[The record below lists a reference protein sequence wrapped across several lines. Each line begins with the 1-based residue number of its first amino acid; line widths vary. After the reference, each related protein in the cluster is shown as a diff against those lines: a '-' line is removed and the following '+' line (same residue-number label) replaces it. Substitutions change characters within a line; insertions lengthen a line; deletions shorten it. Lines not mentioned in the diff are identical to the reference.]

1 MPETMHGGEAFFF
14 CVWKPMAD
22 SEKTRPTLQETA
34 TEADGNKKDL
44 SNGTN
49 GNEAKELNLDL
60 THQEKRVGARV
71 GDTYVRVV
79 RPHGHLFKKAGPGV
93 LRATSMATGSSTPAQ
108 LVVGKIRRILIGEPL
123 PNEAEISERLTNAKA
138 LAIFASDAMSSV
150 AYATEEI
157 LLVLAVAG
165 SRGGLEYSIFISMAI
180 ALLLGTVA
188 FSYRQ
193 TVFAY
198 PNGGGSYIVS
208 KENLGIIPGLIAAA
222 ALLLDYVLTV
232 SVSIAAGTAAI
243 TSAFP
248 ELQPF
253 TVLIAVGFVA
263 IMVIGNLRGLRESGN
278 IFAVPT
284 YIFIG
289 ALSLLIGVGLWRLVT
304 GQPSVE
310 PLPVP
315 ILGDEPVTLW
325 LLLTAFSAGSVAASG
340 TEAIANGVPA
350 FKPPE
355 SKNAARTLV
364 VMAVVLACFFLGIS
378 FLAHQYHIVPVQGET
393 VVSQLAR
400 AIFGRN
406 FFYYLIQFSTMMIL
420 ILAANTSFNGF
431 PRLAWI
437 LAQDGF
443 MPHQFAYRGDRLAF
457 SNGIVILGLVAGA
470 LIVVFE
476 GDTHLLIPLYAV
488 GVFLAF
494 TMSQIGM
501 VVHWRKLGKPG
512 WQRSAM
518 INAFGAVLTLIALLI
533 AATTKFTRGA
543 WIIIV
548 ALPLLVG
555 LSLLVHRHY
564 DNVRAQLRL
573 NKQKAS
579 TEPLRQIIIVPIAE
593 LNRATQR
600 ALDFARGLKG
610 QVYAVHVT
618 EEAGNAKEL
627 ARDLREYDPE
637 LKLIVLESPFRAVMG
652 PLLNYIDA
660 LHQQD
665 PDAFVTVIVPEFLTA
680 HWWQRILHNGTAA
693 RLNRALKPHPNVAVV
708 NVPYVLEH

>member
-1 MPETMHGGEAFFF
+1 MLS
-14 CVWKPMAD
+14 D
-22 SEKTRPTLQETA
+22 SDQPTPSEPQRGTKNGA
-34 TEADGNKKDL
+34 GNYS
-44 SNGTN
+44 SNGASPGIN
-49 GNEAKELNLDL
+49 GNDAKELNLDL
-60 THQEKRVGARV
+60 TRQEKRAGVRA

-79 RPHGHLFKKAGPGV
+79 RPHGHLFKKVAPGV
-93 LRATSMATGSSTPAQ
+93 LRVTEEAIEPQTPLLQ
-108 LVVGKIRRILIGEPL
+108 LFAKVRRVMIGEPL
-123 PNEAEISERLTNAKA
+123 PNAAEITERLTKVKA

-157 LLVLAVAG
+157 LLVLTLAAA
-165 SRGGLEYSIFISMAI
+165 SGGLEYSVPISMAI

-198 PNGGGSYIVS
+198 PSGGGSYVVS
-208 KENLGIIPGLIAAA
+208 KENLGVMPGLVAAA

-232 SVSIAAGTAAI
+232 AVSIAAGTAAI
-243 TSAFP
+243 TSAFS
-248 ELQPF
+248 ELQPY
-253 TVLIAVGFVA
+253 TVIIALAFIT
-263 IMVIGNLRGLRESGN
+263 IMVIGNLRGIRESGN

-284 YIFIG
+284 YIFIV
-289 ALSLLIGVGLWRLVT
+289 ALCMLIGVGVWRLFM
-304 GQPSVE
+304 GLPPVE
-310 PLPVP
+310 APAPHS
-315 ILGDEPVTLW
+315 GGGEPVTLW

-355 SKNAARTLV
+355 SKNAAQTLV
-364 VMAVVLACFFLGIS
+364 VMAVVLASFFLGIS
-378 FLAHQYHIVPVQGET
+378 YLAHQYQVSPVEGET

-400 AIFGRN
+400 AVFGTN
-406 FFYYLIQFSTMMIL
+406 IFYYIIQFSTMLIL

-437 LAQDGF
+437 LAQDGYL
-443 MPHQFAYRGDRLAF
+443 PHQFSHRGDRLAF
-457 SNGIVILGLVAGA
+457 SNGIVILGLMAGG
-470 LIVVFE
+470 LIVLFQ

-494 TMSQIGM
+494 TLSQIGM
-501 VVHWRKLGKPG
+501 VMHWRKTREKG
-512 WQRSAM
+512 WKQNAA
-518 INAFGAVLTLIALLI
+518 INAFGALLTLIALTI

-555 LSLLVHRHY
+555 LFLLIFRHY
-564 DNVRAQLRL
+564 KTVREQLRST
-573 NKQKAS
+573 KQKAS
-579 TEPLRQIIIVPIAE
+579 AAPLRQIIIVPVAD
-593 LNRATQR
+593 LNLAAQR
-600 ALDFARGLKG
+600 ALDFARGLEE

-618 EEAGNAKEL
+618 EDPELAKEFSQEL
-627 ARDLREYDPE
+627 YEYDPKV
-637 LKLIVLESPFRAVMG
+637 KLIVLESPFRAVVE
-652 PLLNYIDA
+652 PILRYIDA

-665 PDAFVTVIVPEFLTA
+665 PDAFVTVILPEFLTA
-680 HWWQRILHNGTAA
+680 HWWQRLLHNGTAA
-693 RLNRALKPHPNVAVV
+693 QLNRALKPHPNVAVV

>member
-1 MPETMHGGEAFFF
+1 
-14 CVWKPMAD
+14 MAD
-22 SEKTRPTLQETA
+22 SEKTRPPARENGAETNG
-34 TEADGNKKDL
+34 DKPDS

-49 GNEAKELNLDL
+49 GIDAKELKLDL
-60 THQEKRVGARV
+60 THQEKRVGTRA

-79 RPHGHLFKKAGPGV
+79 RPHGHLFKKVGPGV
-93 LRATSMATGSSTPAQ
+93 LRATEEATGTGTSTQ
-108 LVVGKIRRILIGEPL
+108 NVLGKIRRILIGEPL

-180 ALLLGTVA
+180 ALLLGAVA

-208 KENLGIIPGLIAAA
+208 KENLGVIPGLIAAA

-253 TVLIAVGFVA
+253 TVPIAVGFVA

-284 YIFIG
+284 YIFIA
-289 ALSLLIGVGLWRLVT
+289 ALSLMIGVGLWRLLT
-304 GQPSVE
+304 GQPPVE
-310 PLPVP
+310 PLPIP

-378 FLAHQYHIVPVQGET
+378 FLAHQYHIVPVQDET

-443 MPHQFAYRGDRLAF
+443 MPHQFAHRGDRLAF

-470 LIVVFE
+470 LIVAFE

-501 VVHWRKLGKPG
+501 VVHWRKTGKPG
-512 WQRSAM
+512 WQKNAA

-533 AATTKFTRGA
+533 AATTKFSRGA

-548 ALPLLVG
+548 ALPLLVA
-555 LSLLVHRHY
+555 LSLLIHRHY
-564 DNVRAQLRL
+564 QTVRAQLRL

-579 TEPLRQIIIVPIAE
+579 TAPLRQIIIVPVAD
-593 LNRATQR
+593 LNRAAQR
-600 ALDFARGLKG
+600 ALDFARGLEE

-618 EEAGNAKEL
+618 EEPDEAKGL
-627 ARDLREYDPE
+627 ARELLEYDPKI
-637 LKLIVLESPFRAVMG
+637 KLIVLQSPYRAVLG

-680 HWWQRILHNGTAA
+680 HWWQGILHNGTAA

-708 NVPYVLEH
+708 NVPFVLEH

>member
-1 MPETMHGGEAFFF
+1 MSEQE
-14 CVWKPMAD
+14 KPSSVGKQND
-22 SEKTRPTLQETA
+22 IEKNGTGLRST
-34 TEADGNKKDL
+34 
-44 SNGTN
+44 NGTN
-49 GNEAKELNLDL
+49 GSDPKELHLDL
-60 THQEKRVGARV
+60 TRQEKRIGARA
-71 GDTYVRVV
+71 GDTYVRVM
-79 RPHGHLFKKAGPGV
+79 RPHGHLFRKVGPGV
-93 LRATSMATGSSTPAQ
+93 LRATEEATEPRTPAQ
-108 LVVGKIRRILIGEPL
+108 QAFAKIRRVLVGEPL
-123 PNEAEISERLTNAKA
+123 PNEAEINERLTKTKA

-157 LLVLAVAG
+157 LLVLALAG
-165 SRGGLEYSIFISMAI
+165 AQGGLEYSVPIAMAI
-180 ALLLGTVA
+180 ALLLGVVA

-198 PNGGGSYIVS
+198 PNGGGSYVVS
-208 KENLGIIPGLIAAA
+208 KENLGLIPGLVAAA

-243 TSAFP
+243 TSAF
-248 ELQPF
+248 EDLQPY
-253 TVLIAVGFVA
+253 TVPIALSFIA
-263 IMVIGNLRGLRESGN
+263 IMVIGNLRGIRESGN
-278 IFAVPT
+278 IFALPT
-284 YIFIG
+284 YVFIV
-289 ALSLLIGVGLWRLVT
+289 ALSLLIGIGAWRLFA
-304 GQPSVE
+304 GQP
-310 PLPVP
+310 PVIAP
-315 ILGDEPVTLW
+315 AAHPLGDEPVTLW

-355 SKNAARTLV
+355 SKNAAQTLV
-364 VMAVVLACFFLGIS
+364 VMAVVLAGFFLGIS
-378 FLAHQYHIVPVQGET
+378 FLTHQYRIVPGEGET
-393 VVSQLAR
+393 VLSQLAH
-400 AIFGRN
+400 AIFGTN
-406 FFYYLIQFSTMMIL
+406 VLYYVIQFATMLIL

-443 MPHQFAYRGDRLAF
+443 MPHQFAHRGDRLAY
-457 SNGIVILGLVAGA
+457 SNGIVILGILAGG
-470 LIVVFE
+470 LIVLFQ

-494 TMSQIGM
+494 TLSQTGM
-501 VVHWRKLGKPG
+501 VIHWRKTREPG
-512 WQRSAM
+512 WQRNAA
-518 INAFGAVLTLIALLI
+518 INAFGTLLTLLALTI

-555 LSLLVHRHY
+555 LFLLIHRHY
-564 DNVRAQLRL
+564 KMVREQLRL
-573 NKQKAS
+573 NKIQAS
-579 TEPLRQIIIVPIAE
+579 TAPLRQIIIVPVSE
-593 LNRATQR
+593 LNRAAQR
-600 ALDFARGLKG
+600 ALDFARGLEE
-610 QVYAVHVT
+610 QVHAVHVT
-618 EEAGNAKEL
+618 EEPEL
-627 ARDLREYDPE
+627 AKGLALELREYDPKI
-637 LKLIVLESPFRAVMG
+637 KLIVLESPYRAVLE

-665 PDAFVTVIVPEFLTA
+665 PDAFVTVIVPEFMTA